1 VQLGSGT
8 GALGI
13 SLAMH
18 GADVTVTDAGF
29 VCSHLIRRNL
39 DLPANRRAVEAAGGC
54 VQAQV
59 LEWGGVDSAES
70 AALLGAGFDLV
81 VAVECCYELDPA
93 CEGAASQLLG
103 LHDRPPG
110 VPSYDPLLRALA
122 AAAARAPAGGALLAV
137 ANRERSAGGRLERA
151 FLAALK
157 AAPSLPTVAPTHVP
171 TVHSLTLSVDNRL
184 PSRAPAPSPSPPR
197 VSRSNVRPAPRAA
210 PRPAPPRE
218 TRAPSCCER
227 GARRSS
233 RD

>member
-1 VQLGSGT
+1 MQLGSGT

-29 VCSHLIRRNL
+29 VCSHLIQRNL
-39 DLPANRRAVEAAGGC
+39 DLPANRRAVEAAGGR

-59 LEWGGVDSAES
+59 LEWGSVDSAES

-122 AAAARAPAGGALLAV
+122 AAAAGAPAGGALLAV
-137 ANRERSAGGRLERA
+137 ANRERSADGRLERA
-151 FLAALK
+151 FFAALK
-157 AAPSLPTVAPTHVP
+157 ALPRARALAEPAPSLAEQREPRAP
-171 TVHSLTLSVDNRL
+171 R
-184 PSRAPAPSPSPPR
+184 RAPACPPS
-197 VSRSNVRPAPRAA
+197 
-210 PRPAPPRE
+210 
-218 TRAPSCCER
+218 
-227 GARRSS
+227 
-233 RD
+233 